1 MEEHIVQHEE
11 EQRPFHEWHIQSL
24 DLVNGELP
32 HIIEVLILE
41 TVATNKEEQRHVE
54 HRYELPP
61 HMWQSSV
68 ANHHQHDGHCLRNRY
83 FLISHVSIEPTRF
96 SFKIIR

>member
-61 HMWQSSV
+61 PTCGNPAWQITISMMAIAFAIVIFSSLM
-68 ANHHQHDGHCLRNRY
+68 NQ
-83 FLISHVSIEPTRF
+83 
-96 SFKIIR
+96 

>member
-54 HRYELPP
+54 HRHKLPP
-61 HMWQSSV
+61 HRPSENLDFLLFITV
-68 ANHHQHDGHCLRNRY
+68 LRAY
-83 FLISHVSIEPTRF
+83 KSL
-96 SFKIIR
+96 

>member
-24 DLVNGELP
+24 DLVYGELP

-61 HMWQSSV
+61 TCGNPAWQITISMMAIAFAIVIFSSLM
-68 ANHHQHDGHCLRNRY
+68 NQ
-83 FLISHVSIEPTRF
+83 
-96 SFKIIR
+96 